1 MLISFFSPFKK
12 WLFFVPVLFFQIS
25 LFGQSPG
32 GISTNNTM
40 WLRSDNGVTNSGNNV
55 TIWQEA
61 SGANITGNFTV
72 QPIAGTTNTQ
82 TSPTLI
88 PAAINFNP
96 YLSFDGITNSLS
108 SINSFIGTQ
117 LVSNGN
123 VTVFQVLN
131 LKSGVVWLK
140 WETDFN
146 GTTGRLGFENSAG
159 RLRFDFPKAVPASA
173 GQNVGVTNILNKH
186 TLSTAYANATT
197 SVNRLNGADDRTIPI
212 PGPGNFGGVSAK
224 IVLGNEFLL
233 NLPCRIE
240 LAEVIIYSNT
250 LGTTERNKIESY
262 LAVKYGFTL
271 NQAASNNN
279 NYVSTSGAIT
289 WDRTLNSA
297 YANDITGIGRDDA
310 TALNQKQSISV
321 NTTALVTL
329 YNGAYPGGVFPLENS
344 ANTNTFSGN
353 LSFLLAG
360 DNGAETLIDQ
370 CTLGG
375 TASRM
380 KRIWKVSKTG
390 TVPQVTIAVNQGSVP
405 ATVKN
410 ILVSPDPAFPKGNTL
425 VYPVTLANGKLSG
438 TVNMNHNDY
447 FTLASDT
454 IPTPQIQANAVCAG
468 TASVMTIINA
478 VSGATYRWYTTATGG
493 TSVAT
498 GTSYST
504 VISANTTFFVEMTS
518 PFGCLQ
524 TPRTPV
530 LATIVNPVTLKTN
543 DDTRICSG
551 RSLIINTVSNATIF
565 SWTPATGLSNT
576 NIANPVASPVI
587 TTQYIITASAN
598 GCTAKDTL
606 LITVDPSPQVS
617 AGPDLTT
624 ISGTAVTLQ
633 GLANT
638 PTILW
643 TPNLYLSNN
652 TVLNPVSTPV
662 SSIVYRLTATG
673 SNGCTATDSML
684 VNVLDQCIKPLNAFT
699 PNNDGFNDTWFIT
712 NGNCIKKAIVAVYNR
727 YGSKVYESQDYKND
741 WEGTYK
747 NKPLPDGTYYYV
759 IDYELLNSNRVYKKG
774 NVTILR

>member
-1 MLISFFSPFKK
+1 MLNSLWRPSKK
-12 WLFFVPVLFFQIS
+12 WLLFFPVLLLQIS

-32 GISTNNTM
+32 GIPTNNTM
-40 WLRSDNGVTNSGNNV
+40 WLRSDNGVTTTGNNV

-72 QPIAGTTNTQ
+72 QPLSGTPTTQ

-96 YLSFDGITNSLS
+96 YLSFDGVTNSLS

-117 LVSNGN
+117 LVSNSN

-146 GTTGRLGFENSAG
+146 GSTGRLGFENSAG
-159 RLRFDFPKAVPASA
+159 RLRFDFPKAVPATA

-186 TLSTAYANATT
+186 TLSTAYASATS
-197 SVNRLNGADDRTIPI
+197 SVNRLNGADDRIIPI

-233 NLPCRIE
+233 NLPCRID

-250 LGTTERNKIESY
+250 LGAADRNKIESY

-271 NQAASNNN
+271 NQAAANNN

-289 WDRTLNSA
+289 WDRALNSA

-310 TALNQKQSISV
+310 TALNQKQSKSV

-344 ANTNTFSGN
+344 ANTNNFSSN
-353 LSFLLAG
+353 LSFLIAG

-390 TVPQVTIAVNQGSVP
+390 QVSQVTIAVNQGTVP

-410 ILVSPDPAFPKGNTL
+410 ILVSPDPGFPKGNTG

-454 IPTPQIQANAVCAG
+454 IATPQIQANAVCAG
-468 TASVMTIINA
+468 TTSVMTITNPL
-478 VSGATYRWYTTATGG
+478 SGATYNWYTTATGG

-498 GTSYST
+498 GTSYSR
-504 VISANTTFFVEMTS
+504 VISANTTFYVEMTS

-530 LATIVNPVTLKTN
+530 LAAIINPVTLKTN

-551 RSLIINTVSNATIF
+551 RTLNINTVSNATSF
-565 SWTPATGLSNT
+565 SWSPVTGLSNP
-576 NIANPVASPVI
+576 NIANPVASPAV
-587 TTQYIITASAN
+587 TTQYILTATAN

-606 LITVDPSPQVS
+606 LITVDLSPQVS
-617 AGPDLTT
+617 AGPDQTL
-624 ISGTAVTLQ
+624 ISGGSVTLQ
-633 GLANT
+633 GSANT
-638 PTILW
+638 PGIVW
-643 TPNLYLSNN
+643 TPNLYLNN
-652 TVLNPVSTPV
+652 NIILNPVAKPV
-662 SSIVYRLTATG
+662 SSIVYILTATA
-673 SNGCTATDSML
+673 SNGCSATDSVL
-684 VNVLDQCIKPLNAFT
+684 VTVIDQCIKPLNAFT

-727 YGSKVYESQDYKND
+727 YGSKVFESQDYRND
-741 WEGTYK
+741 WNGTYK

-759 IDYELLNSNRVYKKG
+759 IDYELLNNTHVPRTG
-774 NVTILR
+774 NVSILR